1 MINDWFYRTATY
13 HHGRGPVGD
22 FQKYCWRK
30 MTMKWQ
36 VEPGDCFWRWVIP
49 CYIIYIYIHLWFN
62 DFCMIYIYMVF
73 QCISMYF
80 NPIGWFESIMNWAY
94 RMSQIDVQNK
104 GGINVVRDSYLSCK
118 ADLTIWNSMDGSMGI
133 SGSIWMEVFSLVPY
147 FSGHILLGIFQDPEI
162 PIVF

>member
-1 MINDWFYRTATY
+1 MIGFTVQLPTIMEEAQWGTSKNTADVRWPWN
-13 HHGRGPVGD
+13 GRLNLGIASG
-22 FQKYCWRK
+22 
-30 MTMKWQ
+30 
-36 VEPGDCFWRWVIP
+36 VEWSHAISF
-49 CYIIYIYIHLWFN
+49 IYIYIYDL
-62 DFCMIYIYMVF
+62 MIFVWYIYMVF

-147 FSGHILLGIFQDPEI
+147 FSGHIFWGYSLKFGPYNRPYIW
-162 PIVF
+162 